1 MLSLMAC
8 SLPDKQSLMP
18 SGMCGLKIGCLQ
30 RGFKPQVSIAENARL
45 SGPLLSRFDIVLVL
59 RDTPEAEWDAQAAEH
74 ILFADQ
80 QEVRSLL

>member
-1 MLSLMAC
+1 M
-8 SLPDKQSLMP
+8 
-18 SGMCGLKIGCLQ
+18 Q

-59 RDTPEAEWDAQAAEH
+59 RDLPDADWDCEAADH

-80 QEVRSLL
+80 QEVLYCTSGQHYGGQ